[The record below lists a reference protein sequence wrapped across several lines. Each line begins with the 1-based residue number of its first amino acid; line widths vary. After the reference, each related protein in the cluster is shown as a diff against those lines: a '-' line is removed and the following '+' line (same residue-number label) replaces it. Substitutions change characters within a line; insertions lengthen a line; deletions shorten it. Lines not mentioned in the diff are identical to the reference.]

1 MISHVREHRLR
12 QNGMN
17 QQQLA
22 DNVLVSRQTVV
33 AIERGD
39 YNPSVKL
46 SLLLARALS
55 TRVEELFELEEKDHA

>member
-1 MISHVREHRLR
+1 MLSHVREHRLR
-12 QNGMN
+12 QIGMN

-22 DNVLVSRQTVV
+22 DAVLVSRQTVV

-55 TRVEELFELEEKDHA
+55 TRVEDLFELEDKDHA